1 MPRYTTVC
9 LNLFRRNGKSQQQNL
24 TYVVY
29 EDAFYFLIAE
39 GIDTTDS
46 LQSPF
51 WIKRMWM
58 KWN

>member
-51 WIKRMWM
+51 WIKRM
-58 KWN
+58 